1 MNKEFITTKQGIF
14 LIIIFILGTSQI
26 YSGSGPAKQDLWIS
40 ILLAITVAIPALLV
54 FGKLATMHPG
64 KHLFQIFDISFGKTI
79 GTIISMF
86 YILMFPHVGSLA
98 IRDITEFI
106 RVVVLHE
113 TPQYFSAI
121 WVALLSIYMV
131 KSGFEVFARW
141 TNFTIFI
148 VLFIIMALMLFA
160 TPHLDFLN
168 ILPVLNNGWK
178 PVIDS
183 AISYYAFPFAEVVV
197 FLTLFNNLN
206 ENKKTY
212 SVFLKGV
219 LIGGF
224 ILLNITVQ
232 NILLLGFPNLSQ
244 IYFSSY
250 IAKTLIS
257 IGGFLERVEVTSAVM
272 IFVTGVPKV
281 AVYLFAVCIG
291 ISHLFNHKKYSDLA
305 FPIGLAMLVLSLIVY
320 SNTME
325 MVEFLDISKYYL
337 IPFQLII
344 PVITLVVGG
353 IKRKVNNE

>member
-1 MNKEFITTKQGIF
+1 MNKEIITTKQGIY

-26 YSGSGPAKQDLWIS
+26 YSGSGHAKQDLWIS
-40 ILLAITVAIPALLV
+40 ILLAIVMAIPALLV
-54 FGKLATMHPG
+54 FGKLSTMYPG
-64 KHLFQIFDISFGKTI
+64 KNLFQIFDISFGKII
-79 GTIISMF
+79 GTIISLF
-86 YILMFPHVGSLA
+86 YILNFLHVGSLA

-106 RVVVLHE
+106 QVVVLYE

-121 WVALLSIYMV
+121 WVILLAIYLV

-141 TNFTIFI
+141 TNFVIVIILFTIFC
-148 VLFIIMALMLFA
+148 LMLFA
-160 TPHLDFLN
+160 LPKLDFLN

-178 PVIDS
+178 PVLDS

-197 FLTLFNNLN
+197 FLALFNNLKDS
-206 ENKKTY
+206 KKSY
-212 SVFLKGV
+212 SVFIKGIT
-219 LIGGF
+219 IGGF

-232 NILLLGFPNLSQ
+232 NILLLGFPNLEQ

-250 IAKTLIS
+250 SAKTLIS

-272 IFVTGVPKV
+272 IFVTGVAKV
-281 AVYLFAVCIG
+281 SVYLFAVCIG
-291 ISHLFNHKKYSDLA
+291 VSHLFKHKKYSDLA
-305 FPIGLAMLVLSLIVY
+305 FPLGFSMLVLSLIVY
-320 SNTME
+320 NNTME

-353 IKRKVNNE
+353 IRKKVKG